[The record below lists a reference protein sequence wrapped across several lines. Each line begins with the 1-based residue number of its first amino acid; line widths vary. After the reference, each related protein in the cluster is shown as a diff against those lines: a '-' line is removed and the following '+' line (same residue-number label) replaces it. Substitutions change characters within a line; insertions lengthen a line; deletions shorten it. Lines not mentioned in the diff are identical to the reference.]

1 MSGAHI
7 LTYFGS
13 QLGLGLDG
21 GLRNLNSFGIHLGF
35 VVSENFAEDN
45 GVIEVPVI
53 EVYIRQEGS

>member
-1 MSGAHI
+1 M
-7 LTYFGS
+7 
-13 QLGLGLDG
+13 
-21 GLRNLNSFGIHLGF
+21 NSFGIHLDF